1 MLQGNEMVSSRKKKK
16 NIKIKIIINTMLY
29 KKRNGVVGKKI
40 KLQKNQKEIY
50 IKCDR
55 IFEMVSS

>member
-16 NIKIKIIINTMLY
+16 NRKIKIIINTMLY

-40 KLQKNQKEIY
+40 KLEKK
-50 IKCDR
+50 
-55 IFEMVSS
+55 